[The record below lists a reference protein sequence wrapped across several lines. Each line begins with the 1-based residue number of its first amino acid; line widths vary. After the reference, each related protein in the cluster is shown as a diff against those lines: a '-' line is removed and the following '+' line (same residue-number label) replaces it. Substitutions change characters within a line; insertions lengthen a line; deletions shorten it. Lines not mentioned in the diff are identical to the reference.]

1 MRASRLSSPVIVVIA
16 LLAAAAAAVVTIS
29 ACGKN
34 PFTPT
39 VADIAGTYSATTFTS
54 TNGGTTTDHLAA
66 GGSLTLTLGSDGA
79 TTGRLFVPGGAE
91 GGGDLDADMQGTW
104 TLSGTAVDFA
114 QTADTFVRDMTF
126 SAEPSRLRGAA
137 AFSGTTIRVVL
148 QK

>member
-39 VADIAGTYSATTFTS
+39 VADMAGTYSATTFTS

-66 GGSLTLTLGSDGA
+66 AGSLNPRS
-79 TTGRLFVPGGAE
+79 
-91 GGGDLDADMQGTW
+91 
-104 TLSGTAVDFA
+104 
-114 QTADTFVRDMTF
+114 VR
-126 SAEPSRLRGAA
+126 ARG
-137 AFSGTTIRVVL
+137 
-148 QK
+148 